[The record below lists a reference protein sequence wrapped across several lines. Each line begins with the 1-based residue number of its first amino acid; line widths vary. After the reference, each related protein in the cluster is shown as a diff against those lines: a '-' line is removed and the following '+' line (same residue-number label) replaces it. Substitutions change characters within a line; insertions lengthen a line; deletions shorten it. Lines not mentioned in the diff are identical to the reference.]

1 MNQFC
6 QIMFRFN
13 PRRKIQRHISIIRRC
28 ILRIWDHVLICSLG
42 KPVRYRRML
51 SHRSLATD
59 ETMPSATPPPICH
72 NHHDN
77 DSDLVALKISLL
89 GDCQIGKTSFLVS
102 IYIFCRFF
110 YRIFTYMVFLAI
122 RWLAIIIILPSNILK
137 AKYVGNEKDEGVKH
151 NNGLKLMKKTLM
163 VKDARISY
171 SLWELDGKLT
181 SPALCE

>member
-1 MNQFC
+1 
-6 QIMFRFN
+6 
-13 PRRKIQRHISIIRRC
+13 
-28 ILRIWDHVLICSLG
+28 
-42 KPVRYRRML
+42 
-51 SHRSLATD
+51 
-59 ETMPSATPPPICH
+59 
-72 NHHDN
+72 
-77 DSDLVALKISLL
+77 
-89 GDCQIGKTSFLVS
+89 
-102 IYIFCRFF
+102 
-110 YRIFTYMVFLAI
+110 MVFLAI

>member
-1 MNQFC
+1 
-6 QIMFRFN
+6 
-13 PRRKIQRHISIIRRC
+13 
-28 ILRIWDHVLICSLG
+28 
-42 KPVRYRRML
+42 ML

-102 IYIFCRFF
+102 IYFFCRFF
-110 YRIFTYMVFLAI
+110 YRIFTYMHGFFSHTKAGYNNYSV
-122 RWLAIIIILPSNILK
+122 LK